1 MLFDKSVRDKA
12 VKSACGK
19 KKKAVKSSVKKFKVA
34 ASTGKVQYT
43 KKPVTAA
50 DSYGWVVESWEAWD
64 AYEAACNAWGKEYVD
79 DEIIRGL
86 STDELA
92 ASLAYLFRMNDEDPY
107 HTESDDEK
115 DWDEYDFVLNDAE
128 VGFDDFD
135 EEVEYYR
142 EHKDE
147 LSEDDLY
154 QIYEDANLL
163 KKDDIAEEVNDFIEE
178 KFYSDEVEES
188 VRGKGRKSVTA
199 AKRPVT
205 AMRIT
210 KDFSEF
216 QPWSGAVDT
225 WNTLMDY
232 DKLDLFEQILDTTF
246 INNEGEGIM
255 DETELNDLL
264 WFEPETV
271 YEWVGLYYNDETGE
285 VSDEPFDTED
295 DEDED

>member
-19 KKKAVKSSVKKFKVA
+19 KRKAVKSSVKKFKVA

-79 DEIIRGL
+79 EEIIRGL

-107 HTESDDEK
+107 HTESDD
-115 DWDEYDFVLNDAE
+115 DDE
-128 VGFDDFD
+128 D
-135 EEVEYYR
+135 E
-142 EHKDE
+142 
-147 LSEDDLY
+147 
-154 QIYEDANLL
+154 I
-163 KKDDIAEEVNDFIEE
+163 
-178 KFYSDEVEES
+178 EES
-188 VRGKGRKSVTA
+188 VRGRGRKSVTA

-295 DEDED
+295 DEDEEDED

>member
-1 MLFDKSVRDKA
+1 MLFDKSIRDKA

-19 KKKAVKSSVKKFKVA
+19 KKKAIKSSVKKFKVA

-43 KKPVTAA
+43 KKSVTAA
-50 DSYGWVVESWEAWD
+50 ESYGWVVEDHQAWEA
-64 AYEAACNAWGKEYVD
+64 YEFACDYFGKEYLD
-79 DEIIRGL
+79 DQIVSGL
-86 STDELA
+86 SSEELA
-92 ASLAYLFRMNDEDPY
+92 ASLAFIFRMNEFREWEDYINGDGEDDED
-107 HTESDDEK
+107 
-115 DWDEYDFVLNDAE
+115 E
-128 VGFDDFD
+128 V
-135 EEVEYYR
+135 
-142 EHKDE
+142 K
-147 LSEDDLY
+147 
-154 QIYEDANLL
+154 
-163 KKDDIAEEVNDFIEE
+163 
-178 KFYSDEVEES
+178 ES
-188 VRGKGRKSVTA
+188 VRCKGRKSVTA

-225 WNTLMDY
+225 WNTLMEY

-285 VSDEPFDTED
+285 VSDEPFDTD
-295 DEDED
+295 DED